1 MANIVYDLVDP
12 AELIDYVRAYDS
24 EVLRAEAAFV
34 LDAWLP
40 NRPTQDLD
48 FRIRKGALND
58 VDAAEYRAWDTPA
71 PMTSRPGTTRIAG
84 TLGPV
89 SRQIPM
95 GEEEFLRQQSLD
107 RGTDDPIIT
116 QIFDDAERMIRAV
129 QARIELARGDAIDDG
144 IVTISENGL
153 ELEADYGRS
162 ANMSKTAAVVWTN
175 PAAGI
180 LTELLAW
187 QEEYVDQNGVDPAEL
202 LVPRA
207 RVGNFALNSEM
218 LDYAAANGTTP
229 GRINRAT
236 VDNILATEGL
246 PPITVYDGQFRVD
259 GSRERVLPLNKC
271 YFMPPRAEPFGHT
284 FYGVTAE
291 ALKLRAKG
299 LIDREAAPGVVAVV
313 TETDHPVQ
321 TYTVGTAIALPVTP
335 NPDLIMDMD
344 VT

>member
-1 MANIVYDLVDP
+1 MANLVYDLVDP

-34 LDAWLP
+34 LDQWLP

-48 FRIRKGALND
+48 FRIRKGTLND

-71 PMTSRPGTTRIAG
+71 PMTGRPGTTRIAG

-107 RGTDDPIIT
+107 RGTDDPIISA
-116 QIFDDAERMIRAV
+116 IFDDAERMVRAV
-129 QARIELARGDAIDDG
+129 QSRIELARGDAIDDG
-144 IVTISENGL
+144 IVTIAENGL
-153 ELEADYGRS
+153 ELEADYGRDPS
-162 ANMSKTAAVVWTN
+162 MSKTAATVWTN
-175 PAAGI
+175 PVAGI
-180 LTELLAW
+180 LTELLGW
-187 QEEYVDQNGVDPAEL
+187 QEEYVDMNGVDPAEL
-202 LVPRA
+202 VVPRS
-207 RVGNFALNSEM
+207 RIGNFALNAEM
-218 LDYAAANGTTP
+218 LDYAAAGGTTP

-236 VDNILATEGL
+236 VDNIFASEGL

-259 GSRERVLPLNKC
+259 GVRTRVLPENKC
-271 YFMPPRAEPFGHT
+271 YFMPPRGEAFGHT

-291 ALKLRAKG
+291 ALKLRSKG
-299 LIDREAAPGVVAVV
+299 LIERDAAPGVVAVV
-313 TETDHPVQ
+313 TETEHPVQ

-335 NPDLIMDMD
+335 NPNLVMDMD
-344 VT
+344 VA